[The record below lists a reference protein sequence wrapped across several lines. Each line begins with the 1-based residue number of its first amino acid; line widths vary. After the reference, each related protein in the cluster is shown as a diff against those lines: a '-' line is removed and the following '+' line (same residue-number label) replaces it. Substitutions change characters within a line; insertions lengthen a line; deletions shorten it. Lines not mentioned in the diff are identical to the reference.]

1 MNKFTK
7 KLLAITLCAAMAVGT
22 ALSTSAMSARTTY
35 NKISNVKHANACMNV
50 YGNNVVGNNKNAC
63 IYTSDG
69 TDAQRWEL
77 VQDTRRDCFFIKSK
91 INSQYALNVDR
102 RSGQNW
108 NCTIYMLAGNED
120 DAAIDLFV
128 SYTQNDGTY
137 GSNAFGLKN
146 YPDMILKADV
156 TSTSYNNLDNI
167 HWVSKSASSDPTN
180 NPFRY
185 HWNTGY

>member
-1 MNKFTK
+1 
-7 KLLAITLCAAMAVGT
+7 
-22 ALSTSAMSARTTY
+22 
-35 NKISNVKHANACMNV
+35 
-50 YGNNVVGNNKNAC
+50 
-63 IYTSDG
+63 
-69 TDAQRWEL
+69 
-77 VQDTRRDCFFIKSK
+77 
-91 INSQYALNVDR
+91 
-102 RSGQNW
+102 
-108 NCTIYMLAGNED
+108 MLAGNED

-167 HWVSKSASSDPTN
+167 HWVSKSASSDPTS

>member
-22 ALSTSAMSARTTY
+22 ALSTSAMSAR
-35 NKISNVKHANACMNV
+35 NPFLKISNVKHTNACMNV
-50 YGNNVVGNNKNAC
+50 YGNNVVGNNKNVC

-69 TDAQRWEL
+69 TDSQRWAIFRNG
-77 VQDTRRDCFFIKSK
+77 DTVYVKSQ
-91 INSQYALNVDR
+91 IDERYALNVDR

-108 NCTIYMLAGNED
+108 NCTIYILEGNEQ
-120 DAAIDLFV
+120 DAAITTYI
-128 SYTQNDGTY
+128 SYVQNDGTY
-137 GSNAFGLKN
+137 GSTAFALKN
-146 YPDMILKADV
+146 YSDMILKADI

>member
-22 ALSTSAMSARTTY
+22 ALSTSAMSAR
-35 NKISNVKHANACMNV
+35 NPFLKISNVKHTNACMNV
-50 YGNNVVGNNKNAC
+50 YGNNVVGNNKNVC

-69 TDAQRWEL
+69 TDAQRWAIFRNG
-77 VQDTRRDCFFIKSK
+77 DTVYVKSK
-91 INSQYALNVDR
+91 IDERYALNVDR

-108 NCTIYMLAGNED
+108 NCTTYMLAGNEN

-167 HWVSKSASSDPTN
+167 HWVSKSASSDPTS